1 MAERILATVEIEEM
15 ESGFYYVVEGKPP
28 VGPFVDEPAAT
39 EAAIKFLQGAM
50 TRLAEQFI
58 TGGKS

>member
-1 MAERILATVEIEEM
+1 MADRILATIDIEEM
-15 ESGFYYVVEGKPP
+15 ESGFYYLIDGKPP
-28 VGPFVDEPAAT
+28 IGPFTDEPAAT

-58 TGGKS
+58 TGEKS